1 MKRLIRAALCLL
13 VLTAVPVFAQQK
25 KESEAE
31 QVRESTGTTEHGE
44 PAVIWGWLN
53 FLMLAGGL
61 GYVIKKN
68 VGPYFAQRSKQIR
81 QGIAEAEDVR
91 ADAEARIA
99 EVEGRLANLQPEIEA
114 LRREALQEQ
123 EAEAAR
129 VRHEAAA
136 ELAKIQARLGEEI
149 AAAGKT
155 ARLELRRY
163 SAELALKLAEQK
175 IAAQMSAGIEDR
187 LVASFIEHLSHPAV
201 RVQST

>member
-1 MKRLIRAALCLL
+1 MKRVMRSALCLL
-13 VLTAVPVFAQQK
+13 ALTAVPLLAQQK
-25 KESEAE
+25 KESEAD

-61 GYVIKKN
+61 GYVVKKN

-91 ADAEARIA
+91 AEAEARIA

-123 EAEAAR
+123 EAEGQR
-129 VRHEAAA
+129 MRQEAAA
-136 ELAKIQARLGEEI
+136 ELAKIQARLAEEI

-163 SAELALKLAEQK
+163 SAEMALRLAEQK
-175 IAAQMSAGIEDR
+175 IRAQMSERIEDR
-187 LVASFIEHLSHPAV
+187 LVTSFIEHLSRPAA